1 MSEEE
6 NLTTYQKAVLRDQ
19 DAQKLFRESKTLGRK
34 IRLLSDSPLCSL
46 YYPGKKALVIDVHGG
61 GFCFKSVLDNDV
73 YCSYI
78 SKTFD
83 LAVLNAD
90 FTLSYKAPYPQQLV
104 EISGQ
109 LLALYRKYPE
119 LASELPLY
127 FVGHS
132 SGANLAAALAVRMK
146 DSIRIAGCLLNY
158 PLLDLAMDQST
169 RPVLPDTFPDFLLKD
184 WITMYCPFPELLSRR
199 DVSPL
204 SMNIAEAAS
213 FPPSVIT
220 LAKKDRL
227 QDDARNFAE
236 LLEEARVP
244 HELLEVEERHG
255 FIERHMR
262 NVYLTPEDP
271 QVVLAKK
278 ITDQSFEWLLGRLL

>member
-1 MSEEE
+1 
-6 NLTTYQKAVLRDQ
+6 
-19 DAQKLFRESKTLGRK
+19 
-34 IRLLSDSPLCSL
+34 
-46 YYPGKKALVIDVHGG
+46 
-61 GFCFKSVLDNDV
+61 
-73 YCSYI
+73 
-78 SKTFD
+78 
-83 LAVLNAD
+83 
-90 FTLSYKAPYPQQLV
+90 
-104 EISGQ
+104 
-109 LLALYRKYPE
+109 
-119 LASELPLY
+119 
-127 FVGHS
+127 
-132 SGANLAAALAVRMK
+132 
-146 DSIRIAGCLLNY
+146 
-158 PLLDLAMDQST
+158 
-169 RPVLPDTFPDFLLKD
+169 
-184 WITMYCPFPELLSRR
+184 MYCPFPELLSRR